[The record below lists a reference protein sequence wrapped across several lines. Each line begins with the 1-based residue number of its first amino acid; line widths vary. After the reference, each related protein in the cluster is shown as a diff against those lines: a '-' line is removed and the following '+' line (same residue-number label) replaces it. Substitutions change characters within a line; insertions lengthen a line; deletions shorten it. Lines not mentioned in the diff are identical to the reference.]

1 MVLGNSPL
9 HRMVQP
15 TLVLARIP
23 APLSFALLERDPR
36 SIRQHPER
44 FRKCHTFLLHQKTK
58 NITTQIAH
66 PALPTLPVRIDLHAR
81 MPIIVPRAPGH
92 KTTTLPAQLQV
103 AADDIDNV
111 DRKANAIF
119 RSVVEVDYHVVS

>member
-1 MVLGNSPL
+1 
-9 HRMVQP
+9 
-15 TLVLARIP
+15 
-23 APLSFALLERDPR
+23 
-36 SIRQHPER
+36 
-44 FRKCHTFLLHQKTK
+44 
-58 NITTQIAH
+58 
-66 PALPTLPVRIDLHAR
+66 